1 MYEEQDFDNDTLDE
15 KQKNKIY
22 IKIIVAL
29 AVVVVLLVVGMLFY
43 MLYSKND
50 GDKEQSEESKQSI
63 ENSALI
69 SADVSEES
77 LDESMDITEEP
88 SIPSEESLDSSEVVS
103 EESSEEISEEPD
115 HGWVI
120 NPMGYTYLYYG
131 AGFNQFNGTK
141 ATATKYADAMNT
153 FISSVSFPVY
163 SIIAP
168 TAVEFVDIPFDI
180 KQSDDFYNSSQKN
193 FISYVQAGTTATSID
208 AYKSIAENVKDQ
220 KLYFKTD
227 KNWTADA
234 AYLAYVAFCEQTGNI
249 AVSKEAYEMGSYTGY
264 LGNFYNATNSAKLKE
279 NADVVNYYK
288 IDDVYPCSVTMYIG
302 KLAYKDRALIYT
314 QLSNPTSYANYAFL
328 GDRGGSFTITS
339 ENSASEKS
347 LLVIG
352 DSSAFAFVPYLVA
365 NYRNIYFV
373 NAEAFDGKMSE
384 YLAEKTVD
392 EAVFLSYAYSASN
405 QQYLTR
411 LNNMFASAE

>member
-1 MYEEQDFDNDTLDE
+1 MYEEQDFDNDTIDE
-15 KQKNKIY
+15 KQKDKIY

-29 AVVVVLLVVGMLFY
+29 AAVVVLLVVGMLFF

-50 GDKEQSEESKQSI
+50 KDGEQSEESKQSADTSVL
-63 ENSALI
+63 ESAEI
-69 SADVSEES
+69 SEES
-77 LDESMDITEEP
+77 SFEDSSVTEE
-88 SIPSEESLDSSEVVS
+88 SSTPSEESSENVS

-120 NPMGYTYLYYG
+120 NPMGYTYIYYG
-131 AGFNQFNGTK
+131 AAYNQFNGTK
-141 ATATKYADAMNT
+141 TTATKYADALNT
-153 FISSVSFPVY
+153 FMSTVSFPVY

-168 TAVEFVDIPFDI
+168 TAVEFVEIPYDI

-208 AYKSIAENVKDQ
+208 AYKSIAENVKEQ
-220 KLYFKTD
+220 NLYFKTD

-339 ENSASEKS
+339 EKSATEKS